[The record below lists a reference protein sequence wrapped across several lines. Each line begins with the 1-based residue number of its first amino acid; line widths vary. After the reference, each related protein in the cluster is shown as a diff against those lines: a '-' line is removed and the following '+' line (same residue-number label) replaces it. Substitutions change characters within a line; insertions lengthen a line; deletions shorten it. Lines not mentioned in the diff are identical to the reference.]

1 MVSWGGIEHWNIIE
15 ELKGEIDN
23 WSEVI
28 IFLFYNFNY
37 IINSG
42 AMTDVRSTDDGLIV
56 KSSTGRVPSEELKS
70 MKDLS
75 GWIFL

>member
-1 MVSWGGIEHWNIIE
+1 
-15 ELKGEIDN
+15 
-23 WSEVI
+23 
-28 IFLFYNFNY
+28 
-37 IINSG
+37 
-42 AMTDVRSTDDGLIV
+42 MTDVRSTDDGLIV